1 MWMRASFAFL
11 TASGLLCLAAPRAHA
26 ADATPGFAEPIVH
39 WGVQKGETCE
49 DIARVM
55 YGSVQHVPL
64 LGRYNRIACIAGKPL
79 PEGTTLILPAKV
91 TTVPDAS
98 LKSSHP
104 DVRGR
109 PPGGG
114 WAPIANGTPLYKN
127 HNVQTL
133 EDGRAHIDF
142 IDHTHVFL
150 AEHTLVI
157 IYGTASNT
165 RVSKV
170 PPTVELQAGEVQ
182 AGLSA
187 LRGEP
192 AEIAVPDGGRIRAAS
207 RDTVVERKQKRT
219 TVAVFDGKA
228 AVSSGG
234 KVVDVPRHFGTRFEG
249 ALPPARPRPLPPAPS
264 WSEGGTPPVV
274 LAPAG
279 MGLIATSWS
288 AVPKAKAYRLEVARD
303 ADFHDLVVREEV
315 PADVRSFRA
324 EKMPPGGY
332 RIRVRAIDEEEYL
345 GIASPVRT
353 VEILA
358 TETRGEG
365 AAFQPGSI
373 KANPY
378 GTLTLAPTQAAEVAL
393 DDGPF
398 GAAPGEIDLL
408 KQAPKV
414 LRIRTPNGVSGQV
427 LVEYTKVGATV
438 TASFDS
444 DKRALAVSAS
454 FIGLEG
460 IDVPGRV
467 KPSLRVR
474 LGERIETAPLAKAPG
489 GAYVASIPV
498 GDAMGDAR
506 LDVIDGRGSLLATTG
521 ARVPEKPL
529 PPPSPKGPDAH
540 PIGPTLPPW
549 HPSEVTGVMWWSPTA
564 PNAFGLGAGTAVTRE
579 GVLAQGSVRAS
590 GAIGPV
596 GLDGQVVTQPLGDG
610 GSDAAAWL
618 GVRYRALRVGV
629 SRLELGPALR
639 LGLPMTAGGAATR
652 LEAGGAV
659 GGAMGKITLLA
670 NLGGR
675 FRLAGDDEVPFVHPY
690 LLAGA
695 TYEAQPWMRA
705 YGLVDGHL
713 LFDAGDVGIA
723 GRGGLTLGAEAGTIL
738 FGALSARVGLGE
750 NGAIGPSFAAGL
762 SIGVRDTGG
771 GR

>member
-1 MWMRASFAFL
+1 MSTRARFA
-11 TASGLLCLAAPRAHA
+11 LLIAPALFVVAPDSRA
-26 ADATPGFAEPIVH
+26 ADPTPGFAEPILH

-64 LGRYNRIACIAGKPL
+64 LGRYNRVACVAGKPL

-91 TTVPDAS
+91 TSVPDAS

-109 PPGGG
+109 PSNGG
-114 WAPIANGTPLYKN
+114 WAPIATGTPLYKN

-133 EDGRAHIDF
+133 EDGRAHIEF

-157 IYGTASNT
+157 IYGTAAKT

-192 AEIAVPDGGRIRAAS
+192 AEIAVADGGRVSATS

-219 TVAVFDGKA
+219 TVAVFEGKA

-234 KVVDVPRHFGTRFEG
+234 KTIDVPRHFGTRFEG
-249 ALPPARPRPLPPAPS
+249 ALPPAPPRPLPPAPS
-264 WSEGGTPPVV
+264 WAEGGTPPVV

-279 MGLIATSWS
+279 QGLIATGWS

-324 EKMPPGGY
+324 EKMPPGSY
-332 RIRVRAIDEEEYL
+332 RVRVRAIDEEEYL
-345 GIASPVRT
+345 GIASPVRS
-353 VEILA
+353 VEIIA
-358 TETRGEG
+358 AEMRGEG
-365 AAFQPGSI
+365 AALQPGVV

-378 GTLTLAPTQAAEVAL
+378 GTLALGSAQAAEVAL

-414 LRIRTPNGVSGQV
+414 LHVRTPSGTTGEV
-427 LVEYTKVGATV
+427 PVEYTKVDAKV
-438 TASFDS
+438 TSSFDF
-444 DKRALAVSAS
+444 DNRTLAVRAA
-454 FIGLEG
+454 FGGLEG

-474 LGERIETAPLAKAPG
+474 LGERVETAPLTPGPG

-498 GDAMGDAR
+498 GDATGEAR
-506 LDVIDGRGSLLATTG
+506 LDIIDGRGSLLATTET
-521 ARVPEKPL
+521 RIPEKPL
-529 PPPSPKGPDAH
+529 PPPPPKGPDSH

-549 HPSEVTGVMWWSPTA
+549 QPSAVTGVMWWSPTA
-564 PNAFGLGAGTAVTRE
+564 PNTFGLGAGTAVTGE

-590 GAIGPV
+590 GSIGPV
-596 GLDGQVVTQPLGDG
+596 GIDGQVVTQPLGDG
-610 GSDAAAWL
+610 RADAAAWL
-618 GVRYRALRVGV
+618 GLRYRALRLGA

-639 LGLPMTAGGAATR
+639 IGLPMTADGPTTR
-652 LEAGGAV
+652 LEVSGAV
-659 GGAMGKITLLA
+659 GSAMGRVTLLG

-675 FRLAGDDEVPFVHPY
+675 FRLAGEGEVPAVHPY

-695 TYEAQPWMRA
+695 TYDALPWLRA
-705 YGLVDGHL
+705 YGLLDGHL
-713 LFDAGDVGIA
+713 LFGAGEVATA
-723 GRGGLTLGAEAGTIL
+723 GRGGLTLGGEAGKTL
-738 FGALSARVGLGE
+738 FAALSARLGLGE
-750 NGAIGPSFAAGL
+750 NNALGPSFAASL
-762 SIGVRDTGG
+762 SVGVRDTGG

>member
-1 MWMRASFAFL
+1 MRTRARFS
-11 TASGLLCLAAPRAHA
+11 LLIAPALLAAAPFARA
-26 ADATPGFAEPIVH
+26 ADPTPGFAEPIIH

-64 LGRYNRIACIAGKPL
+64 LGRYNRVACAAGKPL

-91 TTVPDAS
+91 TSVPDARI
-98 LKSSHP
+98 KSSHP

-109 PPGGG
+109 PSNGG

-133 EDGRAHIDF
+133 EDGRAHIEF

-150 AEHTLVI
+150 AQHTLVI
-157 IYGTASNT
+157 IYGTAAKT
-165 RVSKV
+165 RVSKT
-170 PPTVELQAGEVQ
+170 PPTVELEAGEVQ

-192 AEIAVPDGGRIRAAS
+192 AEVAVADGGRVTATS

-219 TVAVFDGKA
+219 TVAVFEGKA
-228 AVSSGG
+228 RVSSGG
-234 KVVDVPRHFGTRFEG
+234 KAVDVPRHFGTRFEG
-249 ALPPARPRPLPPAPS
+249 AEPPAPPRPLPPAPS
-264 WSEGGTPPVV
+264 WIEGGTPPVV
-274 LAPAG
+274 LAPEGA
-279 MGLIATSWS
+279 GLIATSWS

-324 EKMPPGGY
+324 EKMPPGSY
-332 RIRVRAIDEEEYL
+332 RVRVRAIDEEEYL
-345 GIASPVRT
+345 GIASPVRA

-358 TETRGEG
+358 AQISGEG
-365 AAFQPGSI
+365 AALQTASV

-378 GTLTLAPTQAAEVAL
+378 GTLALAPAQAAEVAL

-408 KQAPKV
+408 KQAPRV
-414 LRIRTPNGVSGQV
+414 LRVRTPSGASGEV
-427 LVEYTKVGATV
+427 PVEYTKVGAKV
-438 TASFDS
+438 TSSFDS
-444 DKRALAVSAS
+444 DKRALSVRAA
-454 FIGLEG
+454 FFGLEG

-474 LGERIETAPLAKAPG
+474 LGERVETAPLAKGPD
-489 GAYVASIPV
+489 GAWVASIPV
-498 GDAMGDAR
+498 GDAVGDAR
-506 LDVIDGRGSLLATTG
+506 LDVIDGRGSLLGTTET
-521 ARVPEKPL
+521 RISDKPL
-529 PPPSPKGPDAH
+529 PPPPPKGPDSH

-549 HPSEVTGVMWWSPTA
+549 HPSSVTGVVLWSPTA
-564 PNAFGLGAGTAVTRE
+564 PNAFGLGAGTAVTGE

-590 GAIGPV
+590 GSIGPV
-596 GLDGQVVTQPLGDG
+596 GIDGQVVTQPLGDG

-618 GVRYRALRVGV
+618 GVRYRALRVGA
-629 SRLELGPALR
+629 SRLEVGPALR
-639 LGLPMTAGGAATR
+639 LGLPMTAGGASTR

-659 GGAMGKITLLA
+659 GGAMGKITWLG

-675 FRLAGDDEVPFVHPY
+675 FRLAGDGEIPLVHPY

-695 TYEAQPWMRA
+695 TYDARSWLRA

-713 LFDAGDVGIA
+713 LFNAGNVALA
-723 GRGGLTLGAEAGTIL
+723 GRGGLTLGGEAGEIL
-738 FGALSARVGLGE
+738 FAALSARVGLGE
-750 NGAIGPSFAAGL
+750 NGQVGPSFQAGL
-762 SIGVRDTGG
+762 SVGVRDYGG

>member
-1 MWMRASFAFL
+1 MWMRASFALL
-11 TASGLLCLAAPRAHA
+11 TAPALLLLAAPEARA
-26 ADATPGFAEPIVH
+26 ADATPGFAEPILH
-39 WGVQKGETCE
+39 WGVQKGETCD

-64 LGRYNRIACIAGKPL
+64 LGRYNRVACVAGKPL

-91 TTVPDAS
+91 TSVPDAR

-109 PPGGG
+109 PSGGG
-114 WAPIANGTPLYKN
+114 WAPITTGTPLYKN

-133 EDGRAHIDF
+133 EDGRAHIEF

-192 AEIAVPDGGRIRAAS
+192 AEIAVVDGGRVRAES
-207 RDTVVERKQKRT
+207 RDTVVERKVERT

-234 KVVDVPRHFGTRFEG
+234 KTIDVPRHFGTRFEG
-249 ALPPARPRPLPPAPS
+249 ALPPAPPRPLPPAPA
-264 WSEGGTPPVV
+264 WVEGGTPPVV

-279 MGLIATSWS
+279 AGLIATSWS

-315 PADVRSFRA
+315 PGDVRSFRA
-324 EKMPPGGY
+324 EKMPPGSY
-332 RIRVRAIDEEEYL
+332 RVRVRAIDDEEYL
-345 GIASPVRT
+345 GIASPVRV

-358 TETRGEG
+358 AELRGGG
-365 AAFQPGSI
+365 ASFQPGSV

-378 GTLTLAPTQAAEVAL
+378 GTLALAPTQAAEVAL

-398 GAAPGEIDLL
+398 GSAPGEIDLL

-414 LRIRTPNGVSGQV
+414 LRVRTPSGASAEV
-427 LVEYTKVGATV
+427 PVEYSKVEAKV

-444 DKRALAVSAS
+444 DKRALAVSAA
-454 FIGLEG
+454 FLGLEG
-460 IDVPGRV
+460 IDIPARV

-474 LGERIETAPLAKAPG
+474 LGERVETTPLAPGPG
-489 GAYVASIPV
+489 GAYVATIAV
-498 GDAMGDAR
+498 GDGTGDAR
-506 LDVIDGRGSLLATTG
+506 VDVIDGRGSLLATAQ
-521 ARVPEKPL
+521 ARIPDKPL
-529 PPPSPKGPDAH
+529 PPPPPKGPDSH

-549 HPSEVTGVMWWSPTA
+549 HPSAVTGVMWWSPTA
-564 PNAFGLGAGTAVTRE
+564 PNAFGLGAGTAVTRD

-590 GAIGPV
+590 GSIGPI
-596 GLDGQVVTQPLGDG
+596 GIDGQVVTQPLGDG
-610 GSDAAAWL
+610 GADAAAWL
-618 GVRYRALRVGV
+618 GVRYRALRLGA
-629 SRLELGPALR
+629 SKLELGPALR
-639 LGLPMTAGGAATR
+639 LGLPMTEGGAATR

-659 GGAMGKITLLA
+659 GGAMGKITLLG

-675 FRLAGDDEVPFVHPY
+675 FRLAGEDAAPFVHPY

-695 TYEAQPWMRA
+695 TYDALSWLRA

-713 LFDAGDVGIA
+713 LLDAGDVGVA

-738 FGALSARVGLGE
+738 FAALSARVGLGE
-750 NGAIGPSFAAGL
+750 NGAMGPSFGAGL
-762 SIGVRDTGG
+762 SIGVRDAGG
-771 GR
+771 SR